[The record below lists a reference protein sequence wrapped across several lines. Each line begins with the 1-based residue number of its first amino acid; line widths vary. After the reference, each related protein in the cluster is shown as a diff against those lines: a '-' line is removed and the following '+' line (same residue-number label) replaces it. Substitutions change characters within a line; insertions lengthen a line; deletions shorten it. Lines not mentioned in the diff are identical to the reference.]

1 MFNEI
6 NGLPTHA
13 LALHA
18 AVVLVPLAA
27 ALGILFAVPRTR
39 AWSRVPL
46 LLVSLGAV
54 GAVFVARKSGQQ
66 LEAVIYANLPE
77 PTQKLIDEH
86 AGRANVLLNLTI
98 AYAVVAVA
106 AFVLTL
112 RSTRNSLLTIGL
124 SVLLVIGAGGVAF
137 QSYRVGDIGA
147 RAVWNPT
154 GDIDYGSSS
163 GED

>member
-1 MFNEI
+1 MFDEF

-54 GAVFVARKSGQQ
+54 GAVYVAKESGQK
-66 LEAVIYANLPE
+66 LEEVIYANLGAA
-77 PTQKLIDEH
+77 TQNLIDQH
-86 AGRANVLLNLTI
+86 AGRANVLFNLTI

-106 AFVLTL
+106 AFLLT
-112 RSTRNSLLTIGL
+112 RTSTRNSLLTIGL
-124 SVLLVIGAGGVAF
+124 SVLLVLGAAGVAF
-137 QSYRVGDIGA
+137 QSYRVGDVGA

-163 GED
+163 AED